1 MADDFLNI
9 DLVFRNGLKDY
20 EALPPDSVW
29 NSVQTSLAG
38 KKDRSLRLLL
48 ARAASVAVL
57 TASAGTL
64 LWFARTELSKE
75 IKMQQAITLNQE
87 QIPEGRYVTAQPVA
101 IPGDN
106 TLHFPDVITPPASQ
120 EEQVQNGL
128 NQLPGHLKTADLATD
143 FKTENRF
150 LPLAVIQY
158 KSAGETGFAEKEN
171 KGKEFTLDNIDLKDN
186 EQVGE
191 KWKLGAAFLPAY
203 YSKFSFG
210 SDDAAKEYIKEEDL
224 AFSYSGGLSVAFNVS
239 RRLSVQAG
247 MVLNNMGQKIEGLT
261 SYSGFIKYSEAK
273 SGSDFAIRTA
283 SGTINSVNKDI
294 FFIDSRNISRVLTM
308 YTSDIFD
315 PVKADL
321 RYVGNSVIQN
331 LKYLE
336 LPVSLHYK
344 LIDRTVDI
352 SMSGGIS
359 YNILVGNNSYV
370 QSEGVKYMIGKTTG
384 LSPVTFSSSLGLG
397 MEYKLSSSMT
407 LSVEPVFR
415 YYITPLGGITGSSI
429 HPYSFGVMSGFF
441 YNF

>member
-9 DLVFRNGLKDY
+9 DLVFRNGLKDF

-29 NSVQTSLAG
+29 DSVQTSLPG
-38 KKDRSLRLLL
+38 KKERNIRLMF
-48 ARAASVAVL
+48 ARAASVAIL

-64 LWFARTELSKE
+64 LWYAGSELSDG
-75 IKMQQAITLNQE
+75 INRQQAVTLNQE
-87 QIPEGRYVTAQPVA
+87 QMPGGSYVTPKAVATPVINTPVISDVA
-101 IPGDN
+101 TQQSPPGE
-106 TLHFPDVITPPASQ
+106 PAR
-120 EEQVQNGL
+120 NGL
-128 NQLPGHLKTADLATD
+128 SQSPEQLRTADLSAD
-143 FKTENRF
+143 FKKENRF
-150 LPLAVIQY
+150 LPLALIQY
-158 KSAGETGFAEKEN
+158 KAVEETGFGGKEKREKEFLLSDIELTDQQQ
-171 KGKEFTLDNIDLKDN
+171 G
-186 EQVGE
+186 GE

-210 SDDAAKEYIKEEDL
+210 NDDAAKDYIKEEDL
-224 AFSYSGGLSVAFNVS
+224 AFSYSGGLSLAFNVS

-247 MVLNNMGQKIEGLT
+247 MVLNTMGQKIEGLT
-261 SYSGFIKYSEAK
+261 SYSGFIKYTEAK

-294 FFIDSRNISRVLTM
+294 YFTDSRNISRVLTM
-308 YTSDIFD
+308 YTADIFD
-315 PVKADL
+315 PVKANL
-321 RYVGNSVIQN
+321 QYVGSSVIQN

-397 MEYKLSSSMT
+397 MEYKLSPSMT